1 MFVVSSVQ
9 GHIHESFKCT
19 LEEFGVLKMYP
30 RNDLLLLLE
39 WRRRVW
45 TCVSKH
51 RITLF
56 FLESHTAEPATLLDE
71 DD

>member
-1 MFVVSSVQ
+1 
-9 GHIHESFKCT
+9 
-19 LEEFGVLKMYP
+19 MYP